1 MKYFAIIATLSFSSL
16 LVGSVQAQSNVPVFT
31 PEAYRGVVTV
41 PKIPVSVPTVVE
53 VPLTSVQ
60 VAQPSFGVI
69 EDSTQLQ
76 IPYYWRSAR
85 AVLPL
90 KTTVAVDG
98 SGPLRSL
105 VDGNITTSELFPL
118 PDSGAGVVLL
128 NLETEKVAALS
139 SLTFLF
145 QKNVTLPL
153 SVSIEMVT
161 PEGKIERVLAETLM
175 QSNTVLFPV
184 VSTANLQVTLTYDQ
198 PLRIGEITLGEE
210 SQAVK
215 ETAGLRFLAQPN
227 ESYTIYLNPDR
238 PVVGARG
245 EAGDLTRSDGVIMLA
260 AGIVRTNSQYQP
272 NDSDSD
278 GVAETLD
285 NCRTISNPQQSDINN
300 NGIGDECDDYDRD
313 DVINSIDNCPDAP
326 NGNQTDED
334 ADGIG
339 DVCDNE
345 ESRLT
350 EKYTWILW
358 AGLALGFITLGTLF
372 AIVLRR
378 DPNINV

>member
-1 MKYFAIIATLSFSSL
+1 M
-16 LVGSVQAQSNVPVFT
+16 LVGSVQAQSNISTFAPK
-31 PEAYRGVVTV
+31 AYRGVVTV

-53 VPLTSVQ
+53 VPLTSIQ
-60 VAQPSFGVI
+60 VEQLSFGVI
-69 EDSTQLQ
+69 EDSTQRL
-76 IPYYWRSAR
+76 ISYYWRSVR
-85 AVLPL
+85 AALPL
-90 KTTVAVDG
+90 KTNVAVDG
-98 SGPLRSL
+98 YGPLRSL

-118 PDSGAGVVLL
+118 PDSGAGVILL
-128 NLETEKVAALS
+128 NLESEKVAALS

-145 QKNVTLPL
+145 QKNVKLPL

-161 PEGKIERVLAETLM
+161 PDGRVQRVLAETLM

-198 PLRIGEITLGEE
+198 PLRISEITLEEE

-238 PVVGARG
+238 SVVGTRG
-245 EAGDLTRSDGVIMLA
+245 EASDLTRSDGVMMLA
-260 AGIVRTNSQYQP
+260 FGIVRTNSQYRP

-278 GVAETLD
+278 GVAETVD
-285 NCRTISNPQQSDINN
+285 SCRTISNPQQSDINN

-326 NGNQTDED
+326 NWNQTDED

-350 EKYTWILW
+350 EKYT
-358 AGLALGFITLGTLF
+358 
-372 AIVLRR
+372 
-378 DPNINV
+378 